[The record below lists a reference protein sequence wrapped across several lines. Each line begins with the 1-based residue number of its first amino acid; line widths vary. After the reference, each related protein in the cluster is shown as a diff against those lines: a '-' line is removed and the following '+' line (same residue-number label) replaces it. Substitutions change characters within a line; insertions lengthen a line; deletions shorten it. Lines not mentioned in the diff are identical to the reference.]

1 MEQMTLGSLFD
12 GIGGW
17 QLAGVRNGIKPVWSS
32 EIETFPL
39 EVTKRRFPETKQ
51 LGDVT
56 KINGADVEPVDII
69 TSGSP
74 CQDLSIAGE
83 RRGLDGERSGLFF
96 DAIRIVRQM
105 RVSTGNV
112 YPRFYIFENVPGT
125 LSSNQGMD
133 FRTILESITGCEIP
147 IPRSGRWANAGLVR
161 SRRADVGWRIID
173 AQYLRSTEG
182 NFLLP
187 QRRRR
192 LWIVTDFA
200 ESGRCAEKIL
210 FEQDGLSGNSQEVE
224 KTRASSSSTVEKS
237 IRTTNRVLN
246 EGGNTIV
253 KIRSGKDDGTAG
265 KGALIGCEQSFA
277 LSCTNDQFLFQDT
290 DKPGITYD
298 MNENELVPK
307 TAGTLVAGYHKCYND
322 DPFKRGYAV
331 VQKIADAFR
340 EDEPRKIYDTTFDSE
355 ARETEISPTLQ
366 ARMGTGG
373 NQVPI
378 LVDDVPEIYATSK
391 ANYMLSWSKEKAQTL
406 VATDWKDAPIIARD
420 DKCVVGASSSH
431 ANTIARIGMCVR
443 RLTPTE
449 CERLQSLPDGWTL
462 IDHKS
467 CTDSARYKAL
477 GNGMAQNVPDW
488 ILRRLVECVGD

>member
-1 MEQMTLGSLFD
+1 MKQMTLGSLFD

-17 QLAGVRNGIKPVWSS
+17 QLAGIRNGIKPLWSS
-32 EIETFPL
+32 EIETFPI

-96 DAIRIVRQM
+96 DAIRIIREM

-125 LSSNQGMD
+125 LSSNSGMD
-133 FRTILESITGCEIP
+133 FRTILESITECEIP

-161 SRRADVGWRIID
+161 SRRCDVGWRIID

-210 FEQDGLSGNSQEVE
+210 FEQDGLCRNNQEVGQ
-224 KTRASSSSTVEKS
+224 KRSSAASTVEKS
-237 IRTTNRVLN
+237 IRATNRVLN

-253 KIRSGKDDGTAG
+253 NIRSGKDDGTAG
-265 KGALIGCEQSFA
+265 KGALIGVEESFA
-277 LSCTNDQFLFQDT
+277 LSCTNDQFLFQV
-290 DKPGITYD
+290 YD
-298 MNENELVPK
+298 MTHCDDVILEYHNE
-307 TAGTLVAGYHKCYND
+307 A
-322 DPFKRGYAV
+322 
-331 VQKIADAFR
+331 
-340 EDEPRKIYDTTFDSE
+340 
-355 ARETEISPTLQ
+355 PTLN

-378 LVDDVPEIYATSK
+378 LLERRYA
-391 ANYMLSWSKEKAQTL
+391 
-406 VATDWKDAPIIARD
+406 
-420 DKCVVGASSSH
+420 
-431 ANTIARIGMCVR
+431 VR
-443 RLTPTE
+443 KMTPLE
-449 CERLQSLPDGWTL
+449 LERLQGLPDGWTL
-462 IDHKS
+462 IDDKS
-467 CTDSARYKAL
+467 CSDSARYKAL
-477 GNGMAQNVPDW
+477 GNGMTQPVPDW
-488 ILRRLVECVGD
+488 LLRRLADVLGG

>member
-56 KINGADVEPVDII
+56 KINGAEIEPCTII

-74 CQDLSIAGE
+74 CQDLSTAGTRE
-83 RRGLDGERSGLFF
+83 GLEGSRSGLFF
-96 DAIRIVRQM
+96 DAIRIIREM

-133 FRTILESITGCEIP
+133 FRTILESITESEIP

-161 SRRADVGWRIID
+161 SRRCDVGWRIID

-210 FEQDGLSGNSQEVE
+210 FEQDGLCRNSQEVRE
-224 KTRASSSSTVEKS
+224 KRPSAASTVEKS

-277 LSCTNDQFLFQDT
+277 LSCTNDMFLFQE
-290 DKPGITYD
+290 DK
-298 MNENELVPK
+298 
-307 TAGTLVAGYHKCYND
+307 
-322 DPFKRGYAV
+322 
-331 VQKIADAFR
+331 
-340 EDEPRKIYDTTFDSE
+340 PRKIYDTTFDSE
-355 ARETEISPTLQ
+355 ARETEVSPTLQ

-378 LVDDVPEIYATSK
+378 LIEDSKEQEKIYALGSVDYKGPGRQYVEQNKLVCAVDVRNFTEG
-391 ANYMLSWSKEKAQTL
+391 AINGTL
-406 VATDWKDAPIIARD
+406 QSI
-420 DKCVVGASSSH
+420 GASSLH

-488 ILRRLVECVGD
+488 ILRRLVDVLGGCNDTIS

>member
-32 EIETFPL
+32 EIETFPI

-56 KINGADVEPVDII
+56 KINGAEIEPCTII

-74 CQDLSIAGE
+74 CQDLSTAGTRE
-83 RRGLDGERSGLFF
+83 GLEGSRSGLFF
-96 DAIRIVRQM
+96 DAVRIIREM
-105 RVSTGNV
+105 RLSTGNV

-133 FRTILESITGCEIP
+133 FRTILESITDTEIP

-200 ESGRCAEKIL
+200 ESGRCAEEIL
-210 FEQDGLSGNSQEVE
+210 FEQDGLCRNSQEVGQ
-224 KTRASSSSTVEKS
+224 KRPSAASTVEKS
-237 IRTTNRVLN
+237 IRATNRVLN

-265 KGALIGCEQSFA
+265 KGAL
-277 LSCTNDQFLFQDT
+277 SCTNDQFLFQD
-290 DKPGITYD
+290 
-298 MNENELVPK
+298 
-307 TAGTLVAGYHKCYND
+307 AGNKET
-322 DPFKRGYAV
+322 
-331 VQKIADAFR
+331 
-340 EDEPRKIYDTTFDSE
+340 RKIYDTTFDSE
-355 ARETEISPTLQ
+355 ARESEVSPTLQ

-378 LVDDVPEIYATSK
+378 LIEDS
-391 ANYMLSWSKEKAQTL
+391 
-406 VATDWKDAPIIARD
+406 KDAEQHGVSCCIMD
-420 DKCVVGASSSH
+420 NVVGSLCSVDYKDPGRQYVEQNKLVCAVDVRNFTEGAINGTLQSIGGSSLH

-467 CTDSARYKAL
+467 CTDAARYKAL
-477 GNGMAQNVPDW
+477 GNGMSQNVPDW
-488 ILRRLVECVGD
+488 LLRRLVECVGD